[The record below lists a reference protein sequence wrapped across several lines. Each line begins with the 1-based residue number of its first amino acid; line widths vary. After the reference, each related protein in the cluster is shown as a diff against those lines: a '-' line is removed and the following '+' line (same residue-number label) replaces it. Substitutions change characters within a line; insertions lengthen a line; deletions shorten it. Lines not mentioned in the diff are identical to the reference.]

1 MPMPFKV
8 KFQIF
13 EPCKQA
19 PDFTTSD
26 ARLAKVEYRDRCNKK
41 GYAFT
46 RMTTEIEC
54 IDLTKPEQYVWLVYR
69 VRKAI
74 RKYYGEGRKH
84 EDLMASLDLEKQLDN
99 WNTRT
104 RFHLQ
109 THPKCKPDDEKA
121 FAFFQVVEEWRNAWH
136 KYFTYKKSADKDPDV
151 EREMKKQCYDFE
163 KEIDKY
169 VNLVI
174 GL

>member
-1 MPMPFKV
+1 MPFKV
-8 KFQIF
+8 NFQIF
-13 EPCKQA
+13 EPGKLV
-19 PDFTTSD
+19 PYLTTND
-26 ARLAKVEYRDRCNKK
+26 ARQAHAAYREHCNKY
-41 GYAFT
+41 GCALT

-109 THPKCKPDDEKA
+109 THPKCKPDDPKA

-136 KYFTYKKSADKDPDV
+136 KYFTYKNRADKDPDV
-151 EREMKKQCYDFE
+151 EREIKKQCYDFE

>member
-1 MPMPFKV
+1 MPFKV

-13 EPCKQA
+13 ESGKQA
-19 PDFTTSD
+19 PDFTTYD
-26 ARLAKVEYRDRCNKK
+26 ARLAKVEYRARCNKL
-41 GYAFT
+41 GCALT
-46 RMTTEIEC
+46 RMTTDIEC
-54 IDLTKPEQYVWLVYR
+54 IDLTKPEKYVWLVYC

-104 RFHLQ
+104 RFHLE
-109 THPKCKPDDEKA
+109 THPKCRPDDEKA
-121 FAFFQVVEEWRNAWH
+121 FAFFQIVEKWRNAWH
-136 KYFTYKKSADKDPDV
+136 KYFAYKKQPDKDPAI
-151 EREMKKQCYDFE
+151 EREMKKQCFDFE
-163 KEIDKY
+163 IEIDKY
-169 VNLVI
+169 VNMVI